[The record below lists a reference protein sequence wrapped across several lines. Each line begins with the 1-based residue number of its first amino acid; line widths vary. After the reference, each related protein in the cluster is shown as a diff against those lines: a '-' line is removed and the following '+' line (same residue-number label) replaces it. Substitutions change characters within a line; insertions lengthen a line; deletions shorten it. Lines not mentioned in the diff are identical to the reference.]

1 MSGMDKVIQCEGLSK
16 TYKDVEALKNL
27 DLEIKENLIVGFL
40 GVNGAGKTT
49 TIKLLNNLIKPT
61 AGKATICGTPVVNN
75 PMKVKSM
82 VGYLSQEPAFYKWMT
97 GREFLMFVGEV
108 FRIERSVLKGKV
120 AQLLKDMELSDA
132 ANKKIGGYSTGMK
145 QRLGIA
151 QSLINDPKVLFLDEP
166 MSSLD
171 PLGRVS
177 VMNIIKG
184 LKGKTTV
191 FMSSHILTDIERVC
205 DEVAIIDRGKL
216 IIHDKLSILKDK
228 YISPSILIAC
238 KESLADFKELLI
250 KEDFVFAV
258 EKWESAGT
266 KDTALKVTFKDFS
279 RGEVVLPRLIVD
291 SGLTLVKYETL
302 TPTLEDVFLRLIDN
316 NNAERKV

>member
-1 MSGMDKVIQCEGLSK
+1 MDTVIQCEGLSK
-16 TYKDVEALKNL
+16 NYKDVKALKNL
-27 DLEIKENLIVGFL
+27 DLEIKEDLIVGFL

-61 AGKATICGTPVVNN
+61 AGKAFICGTPVFNN

-108 FRIERSVLKGKV
+108 FRIEKAALKEKV
-120 AQLLKDMELSDA
+120 ARLLKEMELFEA

-171 PLGRVS
+171 PVGRVS

-205 DEVAIIDRGKL
+205 DEVAIIDKGKL
-216 IIHDKLSILKDK
+216 IIHDRLSVLKEK
-228 YISPSILIAC
+228 YISPAIYVEC
-238 KESLADFKELLI
+238 KEPLQSFAEAI
-250 KEDFVFAV
+250 GKEDYIFAV
-258 EKWESAGT
+258 DKEERGGFEDRS
-266 KDTALKVTFKDFS
+266 LKITFTDYGK
-279 RGEVVLPRLIVD
+279 GERMLPKIIV
-291 SGLTLVKYETL
+291 
-302 TPTLEDVFLRLIDN
+302 
-316 NNAERKV
+316 

>member
-1 MSGMDKVIQCEGLSK
+1 METVIRCEGLSK
-16 TYKDVEALKNL
+16 TYKDVNALQDL
-27 DLEIKENLIVGFL
+27 DLEIKEDLIVGFL

-49 TIKLLNNLIKPT
+49 AIKLLNNLIKPT
-61 AGKATICGTPVVNN
+61 AGKATICGTPVFNN

-108 FRIERSVLKGKV
+108 FRIEKIALKEKV
-120 AQLLKDMELSDA
+120 ARLLEDMELSSA
-132 ANKKIGGYSTGMK
+132 ADKKIRGYSTGMK

-184 LKGKTTV
+184 LKEKTTV

-205 DEVAIIDRGKL
+205 DEVAIIDKGKL
-216 IIHDKLSILKDK
+216 IIHDKLSVLKEK
-228 YISPSILIAC
+228 YISPAIFVEC
-238 KESLADFKELLI
+238 KEPLHSFAEALGKEGY
-250 KEDFVFAV
+250 VFAV
-258 EKWESAGT
+258 DKEDIRGT
-266 KDTALKVTFKDFS
+266 EDRSLKITFTDYAK
-279 RGEVVLPRLIVD
+279 GETMLPKRIVE
-291 SGLTLVKYETL
+291 SGLTLVKYEIL
-302 TPTLEDVFLRLIDN
+302 TPTLEDVFLRLIHDN
-316 NNAERKV
+316 SGKREV

>member
-1 MSGMDKVIQCEGLSK
+1 MDTVIRCENLSK
-16 TYKDVEALKNL
+16 NYKGVKALQNL
-27 DLEIKENLIVGFL
+27 SLEIKENLIVGFL

-61 AGKATICGTPVVNN
+61 AGEATICDTPVFNN

-108 FRIERSVLKGKV
+108 FRIEKSRLKEK
-120 AQLLKDMELSDA
+120 ARKLLAEMELSDA
-132 ANKKIGGYSTGMK
+132 ANKRIGGYSTGMK

-166 MSSLD
+166 LSSLD

-177 VMNIIKG
+177 VMNIIKR

-205 DEVAIIDRGKL
+205 DEVAIIDKGKL
-216 IIHDKLSILKDK
+216 IIHDKLSVLKEK
-228 YISPSILIAC
+228 YISPAIRVEC
-238 KESLADFKELLI
+238 KEPLGDFREFLM
-250 KEDFVFAV
+250 KEDYVFAADR
-258 EKWESAGT
+258 EDTGGT
-266 KDTALKVTFKDFS
+266 EDTSLKIIFSDFS
-279 RGEVVLPRLIVD
+279 KGEIMLPKLIVE
-291 SGLTLVKYETL
+291 SNLTLVKYDTL
-302 TPTLEDVFLRLIDN
+302 TPTLEDVFLKLIDDN
-316 NNAERKV
+316 NTQREA

>member
-1 MSGMDKVIQCEGLSK
+1 MDTVIHCEGLSK
-16 TYKDVEALKNL
+16 NYKEVKALENL
-27 DLEIKENLIVGFL
+27 NLEIKEDLIVGFL

-61 AGKATICGTPVVNN
+61 AGKATICGTPVFNN
-75 PMKVKSM
+75 PMKVKSI

-108 FRIERSVLKGKV
+108 FQIDRIQLKEKV
-120 AQLLKDMELSDA
+120 KRLLADMELSDA

-216 IIHDKLSILKDK
+216 IIHDKLSVLKEK
-228 YISPSILIAC
+228 YISPAILVEC
-238 KESLADFKELLI
+238 KEPLGDFKDFLLRQDYVYAAD
-250 KEDFVFAV
+250 KWDRGGTEDT
-258 EKWESAGT
+258 S
-266 KDTALKVTFKDFS
+266 LKVTFIDFS
-279 RGEVVLPRLIVD
+279 KGEIMLPKLIVE
-291 SGLTLVKYETL
+291 SSLTLVRYETL
-302 TPTLEDVFLRLIDN
+302 TPTLEDVFLRLIDDN
-316 NNAERKV
+316 NTQREA

>member
-1 MSGMDKVIQCEGLSK
+1 
-16 TYKDVEALKNL
+16 
-27 DLEIKENLIVGFL
+27 
-40 GVNGAGKTT
+40 
-49 TIKLLNNLIKPT
+49 
-61 AGKATICGTPVVNN
+61 
-75 PMKVKSM
+75 MKVKSM

-108 FRIERSVLKGKV
+108 FRIDKYRLKEK
-120 AQLLKDMELSDA
+120 AAKLLKDMELSDA

-205 DEVAIIDRGKL
+205 DEVAIIDKGKL
-216 IIHDKLSILKDK
+216 IIHDKLSVLKEK
-228 YISPSILIAC
+228 YISPAILVEC
-238 KESLADFKELLI
+238 KESLQNFADALS
-250 KEDFVFAV
+250 KEDYVFAADRGGGGKT
-258 EKWESAGT
+258 EGT
-266 KDTALKVTFKDFS
+266 SLKITFTDFAK
-279 RGEVVLPRLIVD
+279 GEIMLPRLIVE
-291 SGLTLVKYETL
+291 SSLTLVKYEVL
-302 TPTLEDVFLRLIDN
+302 LPTLEDVFLRLIAN
-316 NNAERKV
+316 NNVQSEA

>member
-1 MSGMDKVIQCEGLSK
+1 MDTVIQCEGLSK
-16 TYKDVEALKNL
+16 TYKDVKALQNL
-27 DLEIKENLIVGFL
+27 NLEIKEDLIVGFL

-61 AGKATICGTPVVNN
+61 AGKANICGTPVFNN

-108 FRIERSVLKGKV
+108 FRIDRAKLKVKV
-120 AQLLKDMELSDA
+120 MHLLDEMELSDA
-132 ANKKIGGYSTGMK
+132 ANKKIGSYSTGMR

-151 QSLINDPKVLFLDEP
+151 QSLLNDPKVLFLDEP

-191 FMSSHILTDIERVC
+191 FMSSHILNDIERVC
-205 DEVAIIDRGKL
+205 DEVAIIDKGKL
-216 IIHDKLSILKDK
+216 IIHDKLSVLKEK
-228 YISPSILIAC
+228 YISPSVLIEC
-238 KESLADFKELLI
+238 KEPLKDFMESLSG
-250 KEDFVFAV
+250 EDYVFSV
-258 EKWESAGT
+258 EKWEKEEAE
-266 KDTALKVTFKDFS
+266 DRALKVTFRDFS
-279 RGEVVLPRLIVD
+279 KGEIMLPKLIVERR
-291 SGLTLVKYETL
+291 LTLVKYETL

-316 NNAERKV
+316 NNTQREA

>member
-1 MSGMDKVIQCEGLSK
+1 METVIQCEGLSK

-27 DLEIKENLIVGFL
+27 NLEIKEDLIVGFL

-61 AGKATICGTPVVNN
+61 AGKAIICGTPVFNN

-97 GREFLMFVGEV
+97 GREFLTFVGEV
-108 FRIERSVLKGKV
+108 FKIERSQLRGKV
-120 AQLLKDMELSDA
+120 TQLLREMELSDA

-205 DEVAIIDRGKL
+205 DEVAVIDKGKL
-216 IIHDKLSILKDK
+216 IIHDKLSILKEK
-228 YISPSILIAC
+228 YISPSILVEC
-238 KESLADFKELLI
+238 KEPLGDFKELLM
-250 KEDFVFAV
+250 KEDYVLAV
-258 EKWESAGT
+258 EDRDSGGAE
-266 KDTALKVTFKDFS
+266 DTVLKVTFRDFS
-279 RGEVVLPRLIVD
+279 KGEIMLPKLIVD
-291 SGLTLVKYETL
+291 RGLTLVKYEIL

-316 NNAERKV
+316 NSVENEE

>member
-1 MSGMDKVIQCEGLSK
+1 MDTVIRCEGLSK
-16 TYKDVEALKNL
+16 DYKDVKALKSLN
-27 DLEIKENLIVGFL
+27 LEIKENLIVGFL

-49 TIKLLNNLIKPT
+49 TIKLLNSLIKPT
-61 AGKATICGTPVVNN
+61 AGDAIICGTPVFSN

-97 GREFLMFVGEV
+97 GREFLMFVGEI
-108 FRIERSVLKGKV
+108 FRIDRSKLKEKV
-120 AQLLKDMELSDA
+120 ATLLTEMELSDA

-177 VMNIIKG
+177 VMNIIKE

-205 DEVAIIDRGKL
+205 DEAAIIDKGKL
-216 IIHDKLSILKDK
+216 IIHDKLSVLKEK
-228 YISPSILIAC
+228 YISPAIRVEC
-238 KESLADFKELLI
+238 KESLGSFKDFLM
-250 KEDFVFAV
+250 KEDYVFAV
-258 EKWESAGT
+258 DRGDSGKTE
-266 KDTALKVTFKDFS
+266 DTSLKIIFS
-279 RGEVVLPRLIVD
+279 NFSKGEIMLPKLIVEKN
-291 SGLTLVKYETL
+291 LTLVRYETL
-302 TPTLEDVFLRLIDN
+302 TPTLEDVFLKLIDD
-316 NNAERKV
+316 NNAQREA